1 MTDMGQADRTLRQN
15 PVNTDEGV
23 FDRHRE
29 RMRRYEMETNW
40 KELYE
45 AERKRA
51 EGLEMDLIY
60 YKNRYEVLQGEV
72 NHYQNMQAQ
81 QDLIAN
87 LFNKGEVK

>member
-1 MTDMGQADRTLRQN
+1 
-15 PVNTDEGV
+15 
-23 FDRHRE
+23 
-29 RMRRYEMETNW
+29 METNW

-51 EGLEMDLIY
+51 EGLEIDLIY

-87 LFNKGEVK
+87 LFSKGEVK

>member
-1 MTDMGQADRTLRQN
+1 
-15 PVNTDEGV
+15 
-23 FDRHRE
+23 
-29 RMRRYEMETNW
+29 METNW

-87 LFNKGEVK
+87 LFNKGEAK

>member
-1 MTDMGQADRTLRQN
+1 
-15 PVNTDEGV
+15 
-23 FDRHRE
+23 
-29 RMRRYEMETNW
+29 METNW

-87 LFNKGEVK
+87 LFNKGESK

>member
-1 MTDMGQADRTLRQN
+1 MTDS
-15 PVNTDEGV
+15 
-23 FDRHRE
+23 
-29 RMRRYEMETNW
+29 NW

-87 LFNKGEVK
+87 LFNKGEAK

>member
-1 MTDMGQADRTLRQN
+1 
-15 PVNTDEGV
+15 
-23 FDRHRE
+23 
-29 RMRRYEMETNW
+29 METNW
-40 KELYE
+40 RELYE

-81 QDLIAN
+81 QDLVAN